1 MVLRHEVIAIL
12 FERGRFAAID
22 TAQTARMLMFMMPGA
37 VAFAAQ
43 TLVVRGYYA
52 SQNTLFPAV
61 FGTLAV
67 IASLPV
73 YFVAMSA
80 LGPSGIALAGAL
92 SAFVQVALLYIL
104 WNRHSN
110 NRGSRRVYGFY
121 GGMIL
126 MALLSGLFL
135 EWFKN
140 AALSGMA
147 VSTFF
152 GRLAMCG
159 TIGALFLV
167 LITAAGFALHIEE
180 ISGPIRGVFLKRSRF
195 GKKISE

>member
-1 MVLRHEVIAIL
+1 
-12 FERGRFAAID
+12 
-22 TAQTARMLMFMMPGA
+22 MFMMPGA

-73 YFVAMSA
+73 YYVAMTA

-92 SAFVQVALLYIL
+92 SALVQVTLLYLL
-104 WNRHSN
+104 WNRHSK
-110 NRGSRRVYGFY
+110 NRDSRRVYTFY
-121 GGMIL
+121 SGMIV
-126 MALLSGLFL
+126 MALLLGLFL
-135 EWFKN
+135 EWFKG
-140 AALSGMA
+140 AALSGME

-152 GRLAMCG
+152 GRVAMCG
-159 TIGALFLV
+159 AMGTVFLALMA
-167 LITAAGFALHIEE
+167 AAGFALRIEE
-180 ISGPIRGVFLKRSRF
+180 ITGPIRGTFKRIRF
-195 GKKISE
+195 GKKI